1 MEVLDGDV
9 LYDLIFKRYSRDQH
23 GWSFIVSPAASHG
36 FFDALVAN
44 GEESWQLKFDT
55 LFKPSP
61 LVLGAS
67 VDSEKPAR
75 GARAN
80 AFSFGFREL
89 QQPWLERLGAQEE
102 GVAMPGQLAALLA
115 SMKPVVPRPGRAY
128 AQGPFVLSGRTSLAL
143 TQSQLDVDARLSS
156 EMLRLVRNRY
166 PGYG

>member
-9 LYDLIFKRYSRDQH
+9 LYDLILKRYARDQH
-23 GWSFIVSPAASHG
+23 GWSFTVSPAARHG

-61 LVLGAS
+61 LVIGAS
-67 VDSEKPAR
+67 VDSERPTV
-75 GARAN
+75 GARVN
-80 AFSFGFREL
+80 PFSFGFREL
-89 QQPWLERLGAQEE
+89 QQSWLEQLGAQEE
-102 GVAMPGQLAALLA
+102 GVAMPKQLAALLA

-128 AQGPFVLSGRTSLAL
+128 AQGPFVLSGRTSVAL
-143 TQSQLDVDARLSS
+143 TKSQSDVDVRLSS